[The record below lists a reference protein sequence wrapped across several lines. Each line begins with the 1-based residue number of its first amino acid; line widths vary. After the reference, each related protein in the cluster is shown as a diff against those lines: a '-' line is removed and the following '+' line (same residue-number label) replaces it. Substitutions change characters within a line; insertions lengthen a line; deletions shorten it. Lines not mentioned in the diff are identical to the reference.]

1 MDQNNQ
7 KKKMDQNE
15 KKKMLQNPKSGSK
28 FQKQIKFIIIGQ
40 NQKMNQFPK
49 NAMDQPSKMD

>member
-1 MDQNNQ
+1 
-7 KKKMDQNE
+7 MDQNE

>member
-1 MDQNNQ
+1 
-7 KKKMDQNE
+7 
-15 KKKMLQNPKSGSK
+15 MLQNPKSGSK
-28 FQKQIKFIIIGQ
+28 FQKQIEFIIIGQ